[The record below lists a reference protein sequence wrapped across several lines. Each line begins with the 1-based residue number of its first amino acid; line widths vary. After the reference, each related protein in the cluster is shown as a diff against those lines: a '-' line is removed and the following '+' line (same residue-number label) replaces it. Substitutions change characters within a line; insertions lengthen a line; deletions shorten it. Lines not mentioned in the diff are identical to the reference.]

1 MERRKHLNRQHV
13 SSTYVT
19 SYWKHRHLD
28 FQLIKVRIIVTLN
41 FCLYF
46 YFFSPKVGHLKSMFS
61 YWVLWDWLID
71 FHFLWSSSAVSS
83 KTVYLVAATLR
94 PETMYGQTNCW
105 VRPDMKYVA
114 IETKE
119 GDVFVCTRR
128 AARNMSYQGMTPSDG
143 TLNVLAE
150 LIGQVRDQLKL
161 LIVLS
166 QRHYRQREKGKK
178 VKGKLTYQG
187 KSLYTEK
194 VFPCASMERKKN
206 KKLERLR
213 LMKGNHWSYQTV
225 TAH

>member
-1 MERRKHLNRQHV
+1 M
-13 SSTYVT
+13 
-19 SYWKHRHLD
+19 
-28 FQLIKVRIIVTLN
+28 
-41 FCLYF
+41 YF
-46 YFFSPKVGHLKSMFS
+46 
-61 YWVLWDWLID
+61 
-71 FHFLWSSSAVSS
+71 
-83 KTVYLVAATLR
+83 VAATLR

-161 LIVLS
+161 FIVLS
-166 QRHYRQREKGKK
+166 QRHHRQREKGKK
-178 VKGKLTYQG
+178 VKG

-213 LMKGNHWSYQTV
+213 LMKGNH
-225 TAH
+225 